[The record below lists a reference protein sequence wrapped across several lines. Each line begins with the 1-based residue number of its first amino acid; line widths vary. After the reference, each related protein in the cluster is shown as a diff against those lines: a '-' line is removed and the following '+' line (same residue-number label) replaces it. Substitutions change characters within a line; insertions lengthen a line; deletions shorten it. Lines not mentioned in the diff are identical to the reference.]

1 MAGGKHQDKPATE
14 TMSNERTLSSRNGCK
29 GTSYVGTGIIGSL
42 TERQTQRDKDLRAL
56 ERIKALERERLA
68 QTEHI
73 QLCKRSNAQL
83 RMTKESDYGTRLI
96 QQTQTK
102 Q

>member
-1 MAGGKHQDKPATE
+1 MT
-14 TMSNERTLSSRNGCK
+14 NERTLSSRNGCK
-29 GTSYVGTGIIGSL
+29 GTSYVGTGIIGTL

-56 ERIKALERERLA
+56 EQMKALERERLA

-73 QLCKRSNAQL
+73 QLCPRSRAEL
-83 RMTKESDYGTRLI
+83 YMTPGSDYGARLI
-96 QQTQTK
+96 NQAQHK

>member
-1 MAGGKHQDKPATE
+1 MT
-14 TMSNERTLSSRNGCK
+14 SERTLSSRNGCK
-29 GTSYVGTGIIGSL
+29 GTSYVGSGIIGSL
-42 TERQTQRDKDLRAL
+42 AERQTQRDKDLRAL
-56 ERIKALERERLA
+56 EQMKALEAERLA

-96 QQTQTK
+96 NQAQHK